1 MRQYIRVD
9 VRFFLLIGLAFLVL
23 VANILFVAY
32 YKNHR
37 VEIKKSYI
45 SAIRNEY
52 AVTVGVYADMADSI
66 YHLYLDDPAIKRLFA
81 KGIMSQGTADK
92 DRYRKQLHHELSGV
106 YDRLITYDF
115 RQLHFHEKDNTSYLR
130 MHRPDKYGDDLTGI
144 RPSVAYAN
152 REKRY
157 IRGFEE
163 GRIYNGYR
171 FVYPVFL
178 DGEHLGSVEISVS
191 MNTVIRQFSERF
203 DKEAQ
208 FIILR
213 SEVMTKVFESEQSNY
228 AAWCVDDNYLL
239 DRAISGQC
247 IVKDR
252 ISEKDAL
259 KIKDTLSAH
268 ENRGTPLC
276 IEIGVDSL
284 SSVLTFLPIRNVT
297 GENVAYIFEIADSKR
312 LTDLDENFYFVFAA
326 LSALLILL
334 VVFTVYYRL
343 SQKKIER
350 LAIFDALTGV
360 YARGVLMRMIETE
373 YERYRRY
380 EKPFS
385 LVMIDIDHFK
395 NVNDTYGHK
404 TGDAVLSGVA
414 AVMEKNIRKT
424 DFIGRYGGE
433 EFVVVLPETTKEG
446 AVTVAENLRQ
456 AIAAHD
462 FPAIGTVT
470 VSCGV
475 VEMHDEAQSV
485 EALIDE
491 SDKKLYTAKR
501 NGRNRVEA

>member
-1 MRQYIRVD
+1 MRQYVRID
-9 VRFFLLIGLAFLVL
+9 VRLFLLIGLALIVLAANLLLV
-23 VANILFVAY
+23 VY
-32 YKNHR
+32 YKNQR
-37 VEIKKSYI
+37 EEVKASYI
-45 SAIRNEY
+45 SAISNEY
-52 AVTVGVYADMADSI
+52 AITVGVYADMADSI

-81 KGIMSQGTADK
+81 KGVRSHDPAEK
-92 DRYRKQLHHELSGV
+92 DHYRKRLHHELSDV

-130 MHRPDKYGDDLTGI
+130 MHRPDRYGDDLTGI
-144 RPSVAYAN
+144 RSSVAYAN

-178 DGEHLGSVEISVS
+178 DGEHVGSVEISVS
-191 MNTVIRQFSERF
+191 MNTVIRQFAERF
-203 DKEAQ
+203 NKEAQ
-208 FIILR
+208 FIILE
-213 SEVMTKVFESEQSNY
+213 SEVMKKVFESEQVNY
-228 AAWCVDDNYLL
+228 TVWCVDDNYLL
-239 DRAISGQC
+239 DRAVSEKC
-247 IVKDR
+247 ILKDR
-252 ISEKDAL
+252 IREKDVL
-259 KIKDTLSAH
+259 KIKNTLSAH
-268 ENRGTPLC
+268 KNAGTPFC
-276 IEIGVDSL
+276 TEIEVDSGP
-284 SSVLTFLPIRNVT
+284 SVLTFMPIRNIN

-312 LTDLDENFYFVFAA
+312 LMDLDENFYFVFAA
-326 LSALLILL
+326 LIALFVLLI
-334 VVFTVYYRL
+334 VFTVYYRL
-343 SQKKIER
+343 SQTKIEK

-360 YARGVLMRMIETE
+360 YTRGVLMRMIETE

-385 LVMIDIDHFK
+385 LVMLDIDHFK
-395 NVNDTYGHK
+395 TVNDTYGHK
-404 TGDAVLSGVA
+404 TGDAVLSGIA
-414 AVMEKNIRKT
+414 ATMEKNIRKT

-433 EFVVVLPETTKEG
+433 EFIVVLPETTKEG

-456 AIAAHD
+456 AIAAND
-462 FPAIGTVT
+462 FPSIGTVT